1 MSKKFHLNGLTAVF
15 CLLSNSTQCT
25 RHKTSPFTLVVWN
38 RLEGGGGCLVSVSIA
53 VSQKGDNDAGERG
66 SLNDHATFANSLV

>member
-1 MSKKFHLNGLTAVF
+1 MVSLQYFVYSVTP
-15 CLLSNSTQCT
+15 LSVRDT
-25 RHKTSPFTLVVWN
+25 KTSPFTLVVWN

-53 VSQKGDNDAGERG
+53 VSQKGDNNAGERG

>member
-1 MSKKFHLNGLTAVF
+1 MVSLQYFVYSVTP
-15 CLLSNSTQCT
+15 LSVRDT
-25 RHKTSPFTLVVWN
+25 KTSPFTLVVWN
-38 RLEGGGGCLVSVSIA
+38 RLEGGGGGCLVSVSIA